1 MSDWVCIPCL
11 LTLRNEFNLV
21 APKRDKGEE
30 GTIGDVAHAAGGT
43 SDHLPDEDFPKLRY
57 KDSDHKNEV
66 HALDIDATGPWPDGK
81 GGQAGGWFDKQ
92 IHLIIAEERRRWLD
106 PNDMCRLEY
115 IIWRGMIYDKD
126 RDWAGVKYNG
136 TDQHFGHAHFSGR
149 YETRAESDTRTWG
162 VYVPPKPT
170 TPTEDFMSFITNR
183 AQFQAEMTAWAKTPE
198 GAQALLTGLMGAKY
212 GSDVYPTRKLVDFFK
227 DLHGERDWEI
237 GDTTGSQAKF
247 SKVGPTSPLAQLHK
261 KVDEMAAEIA
271 NMTPHS
277 A

>member
-11 LTLRNEFNLV
+11 LTLRDEFNLV

-81 GGQAGGWFDKQ
+81 GGEAGGWFDRQ
-92 IHLIIAEERRRWLD
+92 IHRIIAEERRRWLD

-126 RDWAGVKYNG
+126 NDWAGVRYNLS
-136 TDQHFGHAHFSGR
+136 DQHFGHAHFSGR

-162 VYVPPKPT
+162 VYVPPAPPKDEEIPVKQ
-170 TPTEDFMSFITNR
+170 EDFNNLMV
-183 AQFQAEMTAWAKTPE
+183 
-198 GAQALLTGLMGAKY
+198 GALKDPDVQNALLDNVKVTDYADPEKPQRVLSLRQWIGYTEGRGQVNEVLDQLAAISNKLGA
-212 GSDVYPTRKLVDFFK
+212 
-227 DLHGERDWEI
+227 
-237 GDTTGSQAKF
+237 
-247 SKVGPTSPLAQLHK
+247 
-261 KVDEMAAEIA
+261 
-271 NMTPHS
+271 
-277 A
+277 